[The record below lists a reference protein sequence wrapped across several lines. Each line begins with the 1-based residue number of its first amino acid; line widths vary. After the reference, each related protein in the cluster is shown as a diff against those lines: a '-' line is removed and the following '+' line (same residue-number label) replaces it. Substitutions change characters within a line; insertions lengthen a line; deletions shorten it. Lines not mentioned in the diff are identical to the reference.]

1 MEGREKG
8 ECLNMESK
16 AVLGLMLMLLLTC
29 VLVFAVNVQPAK
41 TNETTTA
48 QTQQKVGT
56 LSEVGPP
63 IQWNKT
69 YGGAAFDWAWSMVR
83 TSDGGY
89 ALAGR
94 TKSFGAGG
102 VDDFWL
108 VKTNGDGNMQWSRTY
123 GGTGYDYA
131 YSVVQTTDGGYA
143 IAGTIEG
150 SGSDYNFWLVK
161 TDSLGNMQWNAVY
174 GGSRSDYAYSVIQ
187 TSDGGYALAGE
198 TWISSS
204 QCAFWLVKTDS
215 SGNMQWSHTYGGAY
229 CDSARSVIQTS
240 DGGYA
245 IVGTTQP
252 SSTAYSDVWLVRT
265 DSYGNVLWDKKYL
278 GTGSANDY
286 GYSVIQTSDGGYAIA
301 GSTQV
306 SGIPEYEMLLLK
318 TDSNGNVQWM
328 GKYAISYYDRACSVI
343 QTNDGGYAIAGY
355 YTSENA
361 YYGALK
367 KIYANGTEQW
377 ERRLW
382 DGAIVSVVQTA
393 DGGYALGGSTN
404 KYSAGDYDFWLIK
417 VAPETPTVDWW
428 PMFGHDARR
437 TGASTSTAPNTNDT
451 LWTFELYTTHMGGPV
466 AADGI
471 VFIGPDS
478 PNDKIYALNA
488 TTGEVLWN
496 VTVGGG
502 SSSFA
507 VSGGTVYVSNQG
519 SHKLY
524 AFNELTG
531 NLLWSFTTTGNPG
544 GPLIS
549 EGMVFFSTWWEGKI
563 YALNAS
569 TGSLL
574 WSWQTPAGT
583 KAIAGPAVADG
594 MVFFSSAFDGVV
606 YCFDEF
612 TGTPKW
618 NFTHGAYSD
627 NTAAVVDGIVFIGG
641 GSSGVFYALNE
652 TNGQLIWSYST
663 GADLHTSPSIHNGK
677 VFFGANNGKVYA
689 LNTSTG
695 SLLWSYQT
703 GDVVCGPVIY
713 ADGKVFFTSRDRK
726 VYALNESTGSL
737 IWSYDTSRRT
747 EPGLP
752 IVANGILY
760 VPTGVWYESAQI
772 SYLIAFGPVPTGYF
786 KLTITS
792 TIGGTTSPSGIKIY
806 PAGSNVNVQALPN
819 TGYYLDHWELDG
831 ANIGSSNPITI
842 TMNSNH
848 NLHAVFM
855 QIPYDVTINA
865 HCDTEGVDISVPIT
879 MDGSPTGYNTPHTF
893 TGLTGTHTFTVPN
906 TDPSGH
912 PFKQWSTGETSTT
925 ITVNTG
931 GTYTAYYETPTP
943 PPPGVGG
950 IVIPVD
956 KFALLAPYIGLTST
970 IIVAAV
976 VSVVYVKRVKRRKE
990 KQ

>member
-1 MEGREKG
+1 
-8 ECLNMESK
+8 MESK

-747 EPGLP
+747 DPGLP